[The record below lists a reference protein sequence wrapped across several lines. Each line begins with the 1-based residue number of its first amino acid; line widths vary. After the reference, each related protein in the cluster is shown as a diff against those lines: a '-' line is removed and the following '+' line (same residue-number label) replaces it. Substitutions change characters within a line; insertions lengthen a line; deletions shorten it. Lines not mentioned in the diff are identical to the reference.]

1 MFLKVLSR
9 YDASQPFSAVFF
21 RKRFEQICNRE
32 VEVPFMTVMKDV
44 AIAKSEFVSGQK
56 AINKIQDWAEDPV
69 LFSYCKL
76 PEVRHPRP

>member
-1 MFLKVLSR
+1 
-9 YDASQPFSAVFF
+9 
-21 RKRFEQICNRE
+21 
-32 VEVPFMTVMKDV
+32 MTVMKDV

-76 PEVRHPRP
+76 PEVRHLRP